1 MIQNNNQILKLVG
14 KGDGCGNKGVVTQES
29 CDGTV
34 DYLDCGG
41 KWHKTKHVKLQSYT
55 NTYIYTRVCV

>member
-41 KWHKTKHVKLQSYT
+41 K
-55 NTYIYTRVCV
+55 